1 MPQYGSQR
9 GLDYTERSVE
19 SKKQLGAV
27 LAAAAKTLAEH
38 ASAHTLDRLKG
49 YGCWSVADL
58 REGTVWTVRTMLVS
72 VRCGSGSINP
82 NASPTLRALVEAIG
96 KR

>member
-38 ASAHTLDRLKG
+38 ASAHIDRLKG

-58 REGTVWTVRTMLVS
+58 REGTVWGLYEKCWFR
-72 VRCGSGSINP
+72 RD
-82 NASPTLRALVEAIG
+82 AEAF
-96 KR
+96 R